1 MSEEKFDFIFVID
14 KKSYLKYGTMN
25 YDLFIKEIF
34 EYANYFSGD
43 YEINFKN
50 EGKLEELTSEN
61 FEEFVLIKDKEIHF
75 TLISQ
80 KKKISKLIEKINQII
95 KIYKIKFLTNFY
107 LYMKKEKEKRKLELS
122 KKLLL
127 NKIPLI
133 NSQQNNYEKKNIKT
147 TFYGYNRIRGENE
160 DDMLEQASVRQSGV
174 AKFGNY

>member
-25 YDLFIKEIF
+25 YDIFIKEIF

-50 EGKLEELTSEN
+50 EGKLEELISEN
-61 FEEFVLIKDKEIHF
+61 FNEFVLLKDKEIHF
-75 TLISQ
+75 TLISP

-95 KIYKIKFLTNFY
+95 EIYKIKFLTNFY

-160 DDMLEQASVRQSGV
+160 DEISEQDALIL
-174 AKFGNY
+174 KFQENLF

>member
-25 YDLFIKEIF
+25 YDIFIKEIF

-50 EGKLEELTSEN
+50 EGQLEELTNEN
-61 FEEFVLIKDKEIHF
+61 FNEFVLLKDKEIHF
-75 TLISQ
+75 TLISP

-95 KIYKIKFLTNFY
+95 EIYKIKFLTNFY